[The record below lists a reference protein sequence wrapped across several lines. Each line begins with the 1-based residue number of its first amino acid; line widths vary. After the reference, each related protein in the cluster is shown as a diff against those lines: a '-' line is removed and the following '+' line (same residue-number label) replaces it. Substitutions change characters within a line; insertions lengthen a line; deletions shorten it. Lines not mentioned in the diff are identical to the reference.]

1 MTLPV
6 DINKIRQKA
15 ADIRDALDNLTSCA
29 GDTVE
34 NFLNDKKGN
43 AAAKY
48 YLIVATE
55 AAIDICNHLAA
66 RVASRAPG
74 SYAECFEILKENG
87 IISEALACKLI
98 PMARF
103 RNLLI
108 HRYADVDNR
117 LVHKVICRNLQDLES
132 YLAELAAFLK
142 ESL

>member
-6 DINKIRQKA
+6 DLSKIRQKA
-15 ADIRDALDNLTSCA
+15 ADIRDALSNLTPYA
-29 GDTVE
+29 EYTAE
-34 NFLNDKKGN
+34 EFLNDKKGN

-55 AAIDICNHLAA
+55 ASIDICNHLAA

-74 SYAECFEILKENG
+74 SYAECFEILKENS
-87 IISEALACKLI
+87 IISEALAGNLI

-117 LVHKVICRNLQDLES
+117 LVHKVICRNLQDLTS
-132 YLAELAAFLK
+132 YLSELAAFLK
-142 ESL
+142 ENI

>member
-1 MTLPV
+1 MTLSV
-6 DINKIRQKA
+6 DLNKIRQKA
-15 ADIRDALDNLTSCA
+15 ADLRDALSNLTPYA
-29 GDTVE
+29 GGTVE
-34 NFLNDKKGN
+34 KFLNDKKGN

-74 SYAECFEILKENG
+74 SYAECFEILKENC
-87 IISEALACKLI
+87 IISEALAGSLI

-117 LVHKVICRNLQDLES
+117 LVYKVICCNLQDLES
-132 YLAELAAFLK
+132 YLSELAVFLK
-142 ESL
+142 EKI